1 MTLMLALLTIFLLMQ
16 GLSNSKFAAMLGFLR
31 AYSQYGSNAGKDL
44 SLLIKPPLII
54 CAISTLTVEMMNL
67 QPC

>member
-1 MTLMLALLTIFLLMQ
+1 MQ

-67 QPC
+67 QSC

>member
-1 MTLMLALLTIFLLMQ
+1 MTLMLALPTIFLLMQ

-54 CAISTLTVEMMNL
+54 CAI
-67 QPC
+67 